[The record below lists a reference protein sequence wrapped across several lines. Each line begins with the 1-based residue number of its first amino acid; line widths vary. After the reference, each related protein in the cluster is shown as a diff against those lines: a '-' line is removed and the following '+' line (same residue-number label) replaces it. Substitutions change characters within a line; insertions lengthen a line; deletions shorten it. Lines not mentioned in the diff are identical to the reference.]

1 MHLHSVRVWARR
13 TVLSS
18 CQDSA
23 PRKPGRVQGGGVTH
37 IEHATSN
44 TLRFHPHPSCG
55 SPRRGGL
62 DGLFLQPFLSPNKAS
77 LTPAAYYLSPYS
89 LPSPPQTQPFFP
101 PHWSHPSMLTHYF
114 HCLCRPSCF
123 IGGTHKFI
131 LISCSFSRIHRQF
144 FPGMCRCQPILPKEM
159 DYLGQSEVRMKCH

>member
-101 PHWSHPSMLTHYF
+101 PTGPIHLCSH
-114 HCLCRPSCF
+114 
-123 IGGTHKFI
+123 I
-131 LISCSFSRIHRQF
+131 ISTVSVALLALLGAHTNSSSLAVAFLEYTGSSFQECAGVS
-144 FPGMCRCQPILPKEM
+144 
-159 DYLGQSEVRMKCH
+159 

>member
-1 MHLHSVRVWARR
+1 MHLHSVQVWARR

-37 IEHATSN
+37 IEAATSN

-55 SPRRGGL
+55 SPRLRGL

-77 LTPAAYYLSPYS
+77 LTPAAYYLSPS
-89 LPSPPQTQPFFP
+89 PALPSTLPSPPQTQPFFP
-101 PHWSHPSMLTHYF
+101 ATGPIHLCSHIIFTVSVALLALLGAHTNSSSLAVAFLEYTG
-114 HCLCRPSCF
+114 S
-123 IGGTHKFI
+123 
-131 LISCSFSRIHRQF
+131 SFQECAGVSQF
-144 FPGMCRCQPILPKEM
+144 CPRKWII
-159 DYLGQSEVRMKCH
+159 